1 MTRVKLSTAKASATA
16 DAVARLKALHRELDA
31 CARCPDMI
39 GPVVHGPPVKSAIF
53 LIGQAP
59 GAREGELGRPFAWTA
74 GKTLFRWFEQSL
86 GVPEAT
92 FRERIYIAAV
102 ARCFPGKEKKGGD
115 RKPDAGEIDR
125 CRSFLERE
133 IQILRPKL
141 LLPVGTM
148 AIEQVFGGKRPLAE
162 VVGTLQRIRYHG
174 VESDVIALPHP
185 SGASTWHV
193 MEPGKT
199 LLARAFD
206 LLRGHPEVRRAFRL
220 E

>member
-1 MTRVKLSTAKASATA
+1 MAPGRSQT
-16 DAVARLKALHRELDA
+16 ARLLALHAELDA
-31 CARCPDMI
+31 CARCPNMV
-39 GPVVHGPPVKSAIF
+39 GPVVHGPALETSVF

-59 GAREGELGRPFAWTA
+59 GVHEGEIGRPFAWTA
-74 GKTLFRWFEQSL
+74 GKTLFRWFERAV
-86 GVPEAT
+86 GVSEDA
-92 FRERIYIAAV
+92 FRRRVYMAAV

-115 RKPDAGEIDR
+115 RKPDAEEIDR
-125 CRSFLERE
+125 CRTFLERE
-133 IQILRPKL
+133 VQILRPKL

-148 AIEQVFGGKRPLAE
+148 AIEQVLGGKRPLAE
-162 VVGTLQRIRYHG
+162 AVGRVERVRYHG

-199 LLARAFD
+199 LLAKA
-206 LLRGHPEVRRAFRL
+206 LGLIAAHPEIRRTFEL

>member
-1 MTRVKLSTAKASATA
+1 MTARPMAAAAASTT
-16 DAVARLKALHRELDA
+16 ARLEALHRELDA
-31 CARCPDMI
+31 CRRCPGMI
-39 GPVVHGPPVKSAIF
+39 GPVVHGPPVKSTVF

-74 GKTLFRWFEQSL
+74 GKTLFRWFEQAL
-86 GVPEAT
+86 GVSEADV
-92 FRERIYIAAV
+92 RARVYMAAV

-125 CRSFLERE
+125 CRTFLERE

-148 AIEQVFGGKRPLAE
+148 AIEQVLGEKRPLAE
-162 VVGTLQRIRYHG
+162 VVGTPQRVHYHG

-199 LLARAFD
+199 LLARALH
-206 LLRGHPEVRRAFRL
+206 LLRKHPEIRRTFRL
-220 E
+220 T

>member
-1 MTRVKLSTAKASATA
+1 MAPGGSQT
-16 DAVARLKALHRELDA
+16 ARLLALHEELDA
-31 CARCPDMI
+31 CKRCPKMV
-39 GPVVHGPPVKSAIF
+39 GPVVHGPPVKTSVF

-59 GAREGELGRPFAWTA
+59 GVHEGEIGRPFAWTA
-74 GKTLFRWFEQSL
+74 GKTLFRWFEQAA
-86 GVPEAT
+86 GVSEDA
-92 FRERIYIAAV
+92 FRKGVYMAAV
-102 ARCFPGKEKKGGD
+102 ARCFPGREKKGGD

-125 CRSFLERE
+125 CRTFLERE

-148 AIEQVFGGKRPLAE
+148 AIEQVFGQKRPLAE
-162 VVGTLQRIRYHG
+162 AVGRVERVRYHG

-199 LLARAFD
+199 LLAKAFK
-206 LLRGHPEVRRAFRL
+206 LIAAHPEIRKAFEL

>member
-1 MTRVKLSTAKASATA
+1 MTAAAASPL
-16 DAVARLKALHRELDA
+16 ARLRALHQELEA
-31 CARCPDMI
+31 CARCPKMI
-39 GPVVHGPPVKSAIF
+39 GPVVHGPAVKSRVF

-74 GKTLFRWFEQSL
+74 GKTLFRWFQQAL
-86 GVPEAT
+86 GVSEES
-92 FRERIYIAAV
+92 FRAKIYIAAV

-115 RKPDAGEIDR
+115 RKPDAGEIER
-125 CRSFLERE
+125 CRTFLERE
-133 IQILRPKL
+133 VQILRPKL

-148 AIEQVFGGKRPLAE
+148 AIEQVFGEKRPLAE
-162 VVGTLQRIRYHG
+162 AVGKVERVRYHG

-199 LLARAFD
+199 LLAKAFE
-206 LLRGHPEVRRAFRL
+206 RMAAHPEIQRTFG
-220 E
+220 